1 MDSSTVLV
9 VDDEITS
16 RFLLRMLLET
26 AGYTVVEAEDGIV
39 ALEMVDEHQPH
50 AMILDVMMPK
60 LDGISVC
67 KMLRARKETAV
78 LPIIALSGG
87 NYEEESLAAGAN
99 TYMEKPMSADYLFDT
114 LAKYTKREYLASGLV

>member
-26 AGYTVVEAEDGIV
+26 AGYTVIEAEDGVV

-60 LDGISVC
+60 LDGIAVC
-67 KMLRARKETAV
+67 KALRARKETAV
-78 LPIIALSGG
+78 LPIIVLSGG

-99 TYMEKPMSADYLFDT
+99 TYMQKPMSADYLFDT
-114 LAKYTKREYLASGLV
+114 LAKYTKREYATSGLV